1 MPDTDTPTEFAPGA
15 TTAAQDAAAKR
26 KRLRKRQ
33 LAAGVIWLAAGV
45 TLAMFFLP
53 WVRYGRF
60 KRYFP
65 EHMAFQAGPPE
76 VMATAS
82 GLQLA
87 VGTFS
92 LADPVLRQRA
102 AVPPSMSPRPWFS
115 LALAVPLSLAAAGLA
130 VWVGKIGRRQAGG
143 VLVITALVGAMVVLM
158 TGTVSFSPEVRQ
170 YIDAMVAE
178 ELARQART
186 GFYDPKPAEPDWG
199 AYVAGGVYA
208 AGLPAGLIVLFAP
221 QIWAMGAWL
230 TASGPDEPEEDQE
243 ESDESAS
250 S

>member
-26 KRLRKRQ
+26 KRIRKRQ
-33 LAAGVIWLAAGV
+33 LAAGVIWLTAAV

-60 KRYFP
+60 KRYYP
-65 EHMAFQAGPPE
+65 EHMAFQAGPSE

-92 LADPVLRQRA
+92 LADPVLREQA
-102 AVPPSMSPRPWFS
+102 ATPPSMSPRPWFS

-130 VWVGKIGRRQAGG
+130 VWAGKVGRRQAGG
-143 VLVITALVGAMVVLM
+143 VLVIAALVGAVVVLV
-158 TGTVSFSPEVRQ
+158 TDTVSFSPEVRR

-186 GFYDPKPAEPDWG
+186 GFYDPKPTEPHWG

-208 AGLPAGLIVLFAP
+208 ALLPAGLIVLAAP
-221 QIWAMGAWL
+221 QIWALGAWL
-230 TASGPDEPEEDQE
+230 TSSDSDTSEETSE
-243 ESDESAS
+243 ESDESAES
-250 S
+250 